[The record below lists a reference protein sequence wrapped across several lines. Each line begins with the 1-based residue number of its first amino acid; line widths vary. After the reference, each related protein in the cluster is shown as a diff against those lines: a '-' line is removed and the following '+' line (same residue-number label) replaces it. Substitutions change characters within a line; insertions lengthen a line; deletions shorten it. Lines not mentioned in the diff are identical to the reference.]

1 MKTPPRV
8 SIPRDSGVT
17 SNRRISLTSP
27 VKTAPCTAAP
37 IATASS
43 GLTPLFGFFPNNC
56 LTTSYTLGILV
67 IPPTN
72 KTSSILSLLKPE
84 SLMQDSSGLTVL

>member
-1 MKTPPRV
+1 
-8 SIPRDSGVT
+8 
-17 SNRRISLTSP
+17 
-27 VKTAPCTAAP
+27 
-37 IATASS
+37 
-43 GLTPLFGFFPNNC
+43 LTPLFGFFPNNC